1 MSLLREIQ
9 DASIDGSTDLETLLR
24 KCRVLAARLNNEDF
38 KLWVQSE
45 LDGYASGKDVP
56 DYRKFHCQ
64 CYGHFSGPFQS
75 GLRNAPIPEMCI
87 PERVREGLTNVHLR
101 DGVGSLKNLVDSKGD
116 DTLRSEWPADAC
128 AMFGQE
134 IYRNM
139 NLMQAWMVISKSS
152 IVGILSTVRNRILNF
167 AIEIEATNPAAG
179 EAAPGSVPVPKET
192 VTQIFN
198 TNIYGTVG
206 NVASGHNIQQ
216 TATVNIKKGDFESLA
231 NYLKDQGVEVAD
243 LAELKDAVKSEPK
256 TTESG
261 FGKKVAGWIGKMLQK
276 SAEGTWKIGTTVAA
290 NILTTAIK
298 LYYGIP

>member
-9 DASIDGSTDLETLLR
+9 DAAIDGSTDLETLLR
-24 KCRVLAARLNNEDF
+24 KCRVLAARLKNEQF
-38 KLWVQSE
+38 KIWVQSE
-45 LDGYASGKDVP
+45 LDGYPSRSDVP

-64 CYGHFSGPFQS
+64 CFGHFSGPLGS
-75 GLRNAPIPEMCI
+75 GLKNAPIPESCI
-87 PERVREGLTNVHLR
+87 PEQLREGLTNIVMAE
-101 DGVGSLKNLVDSKGD
+101 GVGSLKDLIDGGKDG
-116 DTLRSEWPADAC
+116 TLHSNWPADA
-128 AMFGQE
+128 APLFGRE
-134 IYRNM
+134 IYQNM

-216 TATVNIKKGDFESLA
+216 TATVNIKKGNFESLE
-231 NYLKDQGVEVAD
+231 NYLKDQGIEIAD
-243 LAELKDAVKSEPK
+243 LAELKEAVKSEPK

-261 FGKKVAGWIGKMLQK
+261 FGKKVSGWIGKMLQK

-290 NILTTAIK
+290 NVLTTAIK